1 MSKNLFNIISIT
13 PHSFGKKN
21 LQTRNFEKI
30 TNFLSNL
37 TTNGTIVFFSDDWKN
52 LLIQNINE
60 LEEEDFD
67 DIKSLLNT
75 LFSRNRMIL
84 NEQDSF
90 SSEHEE
96 ELMKKT
102 NELHKIKNF
111 DLLIGIDKY
120 LNFIKIEE
128 LKREVLKYEGAIVG
142 KQTRDNLENIF
153 INILHYAEIVK
164 IIDPYFNFEPVAGD
178 KTRYMDTIHIICK
191 NTSVRHNN
199 NLSAIIEIH
208 TSVKSILNN
217 DKIIDWKF
225 VQNWESIIKDLEKKY
240 NHKIEVKIWEE
251 DKSKDEWHERYIIT
265 DQCALS
271 IGKGTD
277 ISNFTD
283 STWSLL
289 NWDDIDKTASK
300 YIENRNVYKL
310 IAEVNSGGLR
320 KINKSSNYSEYK
332 TEAEIATMTAN
343 VKSLKKPSIPQRKVT

>member
-13 PHSFGKKN
+13 PHSFSKEN
-21 LQTRNFEKI
+21 LQNRNFEKI

-37 TTNGTIVFFSDDWKN
+37 TTNGTIVFFSDDWKD
-52 LLIQNINE
+52 LLIENIKE
-60 LEEEDFD
+60 LEQEDFD

-84 NEQDSF
+84 NKQASF
-90 SSEHEE
+90 SSENEE
-96 ELMKKT
+96 ELMRKT

-111 DLLIGIDKY
+111 DLLIGINEY
-120 LNFIKIEE
+120 PNFIKIEE
-128 LKREVLKYEGAIVG
+128 LKREVLRYEGAIVD
-142 KQTRDNLENIF
+142 KQTRDNLKNIF

-178 KTRYMDTIHIICK
+178 KTRYMDTIHIICE

-199 NLSAIIEIH
+199 NLPAIIEIH

-225 VQNWESIIKDLEKKY
+225 VQNWESIINDLEKKY
-240 NHKIEVKIWEE
+240 NHKIEVNIWEE

-277 ISNFTD
+277 ISDFTD

-300 YIENRNVYKL
+300 YIENRNIYKL
-310 IAEVNSGGLR
+310 IAKVNSSGLK
-320 KINKSSNYSEYK
+320 KINKSNNYDEYK
-332 TEAEIATMTAN
+332 TEEEIAEKKAN
-343 VKSLKKPSIPQRKVT
+343 VKNFKKVSIPQKKS

>member
-13 PHSFGKKN
+13 PHSFGKEN

-37 TTNGTIVFFSDDWKN
+37 TINGSIVVFSDDWKDLVAQN
-52 LLIQNINE
+52 LNE
-60 LEEEDFD
+60 LEHEDSD
-67 DIKSLLNT
+67 DIKSLLTT
-75 LFSRNRMIL
+75 LFSRNRMML
-84 NEQDSF
+84 NKQDFF
-90 SSEHEE
+90 SSKHEE
-96 ELMKKT
+96 ELMIKT

-111 DLLIGIDKY
+111 DLLIGTKQY
-120 LNFIKIEE
+120 PNFIKIEE
-128 LKREVLKYEGAIVG
+128 FKREVLRYEGAIVE

-208 TSVKSILNN
+208 TSIKSILNN
-217 DKIIDWKF
+217 DKIINWKF
-225 VQNWESIIKDLEKKY
+225 VRNWESIIKDLEKKY

-277 ISNFTD
+277 ISDFAD

-289 NWDDIDKTASK
+289 DWDDIDKTASK
-300 YIENRNVYKL
+300 YIENRNIYKL
-310 IAEVNSGGLR
+310 IAEVNSGGLK
-320 KINKSSNYSEYK
+320 KINKSKNYDEYK
-332 TEAEIATMTAN
+332 TEEEIAEKKAN
-343 VKSLKKPSIPQRKVT
+343 VKNFKKASVPQEKS